1 MPEPESDQESIRESY
16 STMSDQSD
24 RYPHPHITLDWLRNR
39 AKGYLAEHMGF
50 EPVEVGY
57 KRMVA
62 RLKVEK
68 HHTAPNGYLHA
79 ASIIALADTCCG
91 YATLAHLPDDGK
103 SFTTIELKSNHLGTA
118 TEGYIQAV
126 ATAQHLGGATQVWD
140 AEVTRE
146 SDGKKIALFRCTQM
160 ILK

>member
-1 MPEPESDQESIRESY
+1 MN
-16 STMSDQSD
+16 TKL
-24 RYPHPHITLDWLRNR
+24 PHPHVTLEWLRKR
-39 AKGYLAEHMGF
+39 AEGYLPGYMGL

-57 KRMVA
+57 GRLVA
-62 RLKVEK
+62 RMEVLK

-79 ASIIALADTCCG
+79 ASVISLADTTCG

-103 SFTTIELKSNHLGTA
+103 SFTTIELKSNHLGTT
-118 TEGYIQAV
+118 TEGYIRAV
-126 ATAQHLGGATQVWD
+126 ATARHLGGATHVWD

-146 SDGKKIALFRCTQM
+146 SDDKTIALFRCTQM